1 MKKLIIYSL
10 FFSLILST
18 FTPTLSKAA
27 IDTEFDPNNIISDS
41 LLLDADSM
49 SLEDIQDF
57 LENQGSYLAYYNTK
71 NTYGDNKSAA
81 EIIYEAATNNYN
93 CDGINL
99 SDSPTEKEKELKC
112 RKITTVNPKF
122 LLVLLQKEQSL
133 IEENNPTQRQLDWAT
148 GYGCPDG
155 SSCNPYWQGFG
166 KQVNSAALQFWWYM
180 NYPNNYNYKM
190 GTTYTFNNPYGTIE
204 TKIVTATP
212 QNRATAALYNYTPH
226 VFNGNYNVYKLF
238 KRYFPP
244 TTYPNGTLLQAKGE
258 VGVWLIEDGK
268 KRPFLS
274 KSALVSRFDENKIVS
289 VDSADLNAYI
299 KGSPIKFSNY
309 SLVKSPRGTIYL
321 LVDNK
326 KREFASTEAFKK
338 IGYSTD
344 EIQSASW
351 EDINS
356 YINGAPITV
365 TSTYPT
371 GALLQDKITG
381 GVYWVEEDKKY
392 PIIDKSF
399 LVTKFKNKSIIPVEP
414 SELANYETASKVL
427 FDNGELLKSRLSTAV
442 YLIDD
447 GKKRPFTSG
456 EDFVSLGYKW
466 ENIITTSPQVLYLYP
481 DGESLSVDSSR

>member
-1 MKKLIIYSL
+1 MKKIITYCL
-10 FFSLILST
+10 FFSLIVST
-18 FTPTLSKAA
+18 FIPTLSKAA
-27 IDTEFDPNNIISDS
+27 IDPEFDPNNIISNS

-49 SLEDIQDF
+49 TLEGIQNF
-57 LENQGSYLAYYNTK
+57 LENQGSYLAYYSTE

-93 CDGINL
+93 CDGVDL
-99 SDSPTEKEKELKC
+99 SDTPTENEKELKC
-112 RKITTVNPKF
+112 SQIKTVNPKF

-133 IEENNPTQRQLDWAT
+133 IQENNPTQRQLDWAT

-155 SSCNPYWQGFG
+155 SSCNPYWEGFG

-180 NYPNNYNYKM
+180 EYPQGYNYKM

-204 TKIVTATP
+204 TKTITATP
-212 QNRATAALYNYTPH
+212 QNKATAALYNYTPH

-244 TTYPNGTLLQAKGE
+244 TRYPDGTLLRAKGE
-258 VGVWLIEDGK
+258 IGVWLIEDGK

-274 KSALVSRFDENKIVS
+274 KSALVSRFDENKIVE

-299 KGSPIKFSNY
+299 KGAPIKFSNY
-309 SLVKSPRGTIYL
+309 SLIKSPRGVIYL

-326 KREFASTEAFKK
+326 KREFVSTEAFKK

-344 EIQSASW
+344 EIQNASW
-351 EDINS
+351 QDINS
-356 YINGAPITV
+356 YEDGTPITII
-365 TSTYPT
+365 SAYPT

-381 GVYWVEEDKKY
+381 GVYWVEEGKKH
-392 PIIDKSF
+392 PIIDRSF
-399 LVTKFKNKSIIPVEP
+399 LNTKFKDKSIIPVEP
-414 SELANYETASKVL
+414 SELAQYDTSSKIL
-427 FDNGELLKSRLSTAV
+427 FDNGELLKSPFSTAV

-447 GKKRPFTSG
+447 GKKRPFVSG
-456 EDFVSLGYKW
+456 EDFVSLAYKW
-466 ENIITTSPQVLYLYP
+466 ENIITTSSQVLYLYP
-481 DGESLSVDSSR
+481 DGENLSSQK